1 MSQSAFVYRTFAR
14 RETHPARMGAL
25 ARLYGLSAPAPDACA
40 MLELGCGDGSNL
52 LPLAEAYPRSSFVG
66 IDLSRDAIEKGQ
78 AEVRELGLR
87 NITLRCEDLRT
98 ASIEADAYDYIVCH
112 GVYSWVPPEVQ
123 HAILSSAK
131 RALKPEGIF
140 LISYNTLPGW
150 RQRGILRDIIRVGAG
165 RRAEH
170 PLERCALGVD
180 FLKLVS
186 REKSALSDSFGA
198 YISEATERVASS
210 DPSYIHEEFLGGY
223 NEPLLFTDFVGRA
236 RENGLEFLS
245 EARVVMM
252 SSDDLSQEVKEYLET
267 LGADYIGREQVLDV
281 FRNRAFRETLLCHS
295 AASVN
300 RGMSADA
307 FKALQLTA
315 LYVAVDSNDVTRGFR
330 ERVSGRVVITP
341 PGECTSLLEVV
352 SSFGSRGASFA
363 DIFDRSRDS
372 MDISEREL
380 MIAVVT
386 LWRSGFIE
394 VTTAPLSAVERDFD
408 AVEVTRCARLQARAY
423 PKVTSRFHES
433 FPLSDDERKAI
444 LLVEG
449 SISKQA
455 LLASLSRDMSEERA
469 RQIVESLAERGFF

>member
-1 MSQSAFVYRTFAR
+1 MSQSQFIYRTFAR

-40 MLELGCGDGSNL
+40 MLELGCGDGGNL
-52 LPLAEAYPRSSFVG
+52 LPLAEAYPQSTFVG
-66 IDLSRDAIEKGQ
+66 IDLSKEAIEKGQ
-78 AEVRELGLR
+78 TEARDLGLR
-87 NITLRCEDLRT
+87 NIKLICGDLKAT
-98 ASIEADAYDYIVCH
+98 SVEAKAYDYIVCH

-123 HAILSSAK
+123 HAILSSGK
-131 RALKPEGIF
+131 SALKPDGIF

-170 PLERCALGVD
+170 PLERCALGLD

-186 REKSALSDSFGA
+186 KEKSALSDSFGA
-198 YISEATERVASS
+198 YISEATERLASS
-210 DPSYIHEEFLGGY
+210 DPSYIHEEFLGDC
-223 NEPLLFTDFVGRA
+223 NEPLLFADFAGRA
-236 RENGLEFLS
+236 RGHGLDFLT

-252 SSDDLSQEVKEYLET
+252 SSDDLSQETKEYLET
-267 LGADYIGREQVLDV
+267 LGADYIAREQALDV
-281 FRNRAFRETLLCHS
+281 FRNRAFRESLLCH
-295 AASVN
+295 ADASVN
-300 RGMSADA
+300 RGMSADV
-307 FKALQLTA
+307 FKSLQLTA
-315 LYVAVDSNDVTRGFR
+315 LYVAVDPNDMTRGFR
-330 ERVSGRVVITP
+330 ERTSGRVVKTP

-352 SSFGSRGASFA
+352 SSFGSRGACFA
-363 DIFDRSRDS
+363 DIFDRSRGS
-372 MDISEREL
+372 MEISEREL
-380 MIAVVT
+380 MIAAVT

-408 AVEVTRCARLQARAY
+408 AVEVTRYARLQARSY

-449 SISKQA
+449 SMSKQA
-455 LLASLSRDMSEERA
+455 LLASLSGDMSEERA